1 MEELPLLSF
10 TYLSSLAYL
19 GGFFP
24 SGSQSPRNTHSMQEE
39 PHHASVS
46 CCSPAKRK
54 PDSKDG
60 TAGRAPAQ
68 TGQAGLS
75 PSGSR
80 GGVSPVLSAV
90 AGRGKCGRSIKP
102 TPQGGRPHPSPP
114 SCLPFPPPSCLLPPS
129 NLFVIQASKASHF
142 SKQGFSSCSDL
153 EVPGWCS
160 PRPQSQARGTE
171 ENGRQNAG
179 QCSYSWD
186 RDVQRTKTEE
196 GEAGGSPKVQGCF

>member
-1 MEELPLLSF
+1 MEESPLLSS
-10 TYLSSLAYL
+10 TYLSSLAYS

-24 SGSQSPRNTHSMQEE
+24 SGSQSPRNTHSMREE

-60 TAGRAPAQ
+60 TAGRALAQ

-102 TPQGGRPHPSPP
+102 TPQGDAHTPVHPAACPSHRRPAFSR
-114 SCLPFPPPSCLLPPS
+114 LLTS
-129 NLFVIQASKASHF
+129 L
-142 SKQGFSSCSDL
+142 
-153 EVPGWCS
+153 
-160 PRPQSQARGTE
+160 
-171 ENGRQNAG
+171 
-179 QCSYSWD
+179 
-186 RDVQRTKTEE
+186 
-196 GEAGGSPKVQGCF
+196 

>member
-1 MEELPLLSF
+1 MEGSPLLSS
-10 TYLSSLAYL
+10 TYLSRLAYL
-19 GGFFP
+19 GGCFP
-24 SGSQSPRNTHSMQEE
+24 SGAQSARSTHSMREE
-39 PHHASVS
+39 PRHASVC

-102 TPQGGRPHPSPP
+102 TPHGYAHTPVHPAACPSHCRPAFSHLPTSLWSKHPKPVTYLTSRGSAPAL
-114 SCLPFPPPSCLLPPS
+114 SREC
-129 NLFVIQASKASHF
+129 
-142 SKQGFSSCSDL
+142 
-153 EVPGWCS
+153 PGWWLQDL
-160 PRPQSQARGTE
+160 R
-171 ENGRQNAG
+171 
-179 QCSYSWD
+179 
-186 RDVQRTKTEE
+186 VK
-196 GEAGGSPKVQGCF
+196 